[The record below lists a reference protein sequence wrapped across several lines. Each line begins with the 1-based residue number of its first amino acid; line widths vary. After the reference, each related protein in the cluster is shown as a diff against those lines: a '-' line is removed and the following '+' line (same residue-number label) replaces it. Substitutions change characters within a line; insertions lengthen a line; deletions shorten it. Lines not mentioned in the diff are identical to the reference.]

1 MTIIES
7 IFLGLLQGLTEF
19 LPVSSSGHLILAQR
33 LFAIEG
39 NLFFDIVLHMG
50 TLLAVVVVYR
60 NTLRQAIRHPL
71 KDKTVTYVLI
81 ASIPT
86 FIIAF
91 IVEFFLPEQLMYDL
105 LPIGF
110 ALTIVLLVTSDLL
123 YKKRS
128 TNLSLVAVI
137 TTGVVQGLAVF
148 PGLSRSGSTV
158 STMKL
163 FGVKQSTCATFSF
176 LLSIPVILGATAVET
191 YRYIQSPENID
202 IVCVIVGVIV
212 AFFSGWV
219 ALKTVQRVLKNGKWW
234 LFALYL
240 AIPLTLSLLTM

>member
-60 NTLRQAIRHPL
+60 NTLWQAIRHPL

-137 TTGVVQGLAVF
+137 TTGGVQGLAVF
-148 PGLSRSGSTV
+148 P
-158 STMKL
+158 
-163 FGVKQSTCATFSF
+163 
-176 LLSIPVILGATAVET
+176 
-191 YRYIQSPENID
+191 
-202 IVCVIVGVIV
+202 
-212 AFFSGWV
+212 
-219 ALKTVQRVLKNGKWW
+219 
-234 LFALYL
+234 
-240 AIPLTLSLLTM
+240 